1 MEQFQ
6 LIAMAKFGVESITAN
21 ELKKLGYTDLKVE
34 TGRVCFQGGFED
46 IARANLW
53 LRTADRVL
61 INVGEF
67 TAVTFEELFE
77 KTKALPWEN
86 WIPQNGEFPVTA
98 KSVRSTL
105 FSLSDCQAIT
115 KKAIVERLKQH
126 YHGISWFVED
136 GPKYKVEVGILNDVV
151 TLTLDTSGVG
161 LHKRGYR
168 TLTGGAP
175 IKETMAAALV
185 QLTKWKYD
193 RVLIDPFCGT
203 GTIPIE
209 AAMTE
214 MNMAPGR
221 NRNFICEDW
230 VQFPKDIFPRLKEE
244 ADALVRTDVER
255 LKIQGSDID
264 DHALSMAR
272 YHAKQAGVDHHI
284 HFQRK
289 DMREISSHN
298 KYGFI
303 ITNPPYGERLEDEKN
318 VKLLYHDMGKVF
330 GKLDTWS
337 FYVITSFKDFEKAF
351 GRTADKKR
359 KLYNGMLECNYYQY
373 FGPKPPKQK
382 V

>member
-34 TGRVCFQGGFED
+34 TGRVCFTGGFED

-53 LRTADRVL
+53 LRTADRILV
-61 INVGEF
+61 NVGEF
-67 TAVTFEELFE
+67 KAVTFEELFE
-77 KTKALPWEN
+77 KTKALPWED

-98 KSVRSTL
+98 KSVRSAL

-126 YHGISWFVED
+126 YPGVSWFVED

-214 MNMAPGR
+214 MHMAPGR

-244 ADALVRTDVER
+244 ADALVRTDVDK

-264 DHALSMAR
+264 DHSLSMAR
-272 YHAKQAGVDHHI
+272 FHAKQAGVDKHI
-284 HFQRK
+284 HFQRM
-289 DMREISSHN
+289 DMRQISSHY

-318 VKLLYHDMGKVF
+318 VKLLYQDMGKVF
-330 GKLDTWS
+330 SKLDTWS
-337 FYVITSFKDFEKAF
+337 FYVITSFKEFERYF
-351 GRTADKKR
+351 GKFADKKR

-373 FGPKPPKQK
+373 FGPKPPRPKL
-382 V
+382 

>member
-1 MEQFQ
+1 M
-6 LIAMAKFGVESITAN
+6 
-21 ELKKLGYTDLKVE
+21 
-34 TGRVCFQGGFED
+34 
-46 IARANLW
+46 W

-77 KTKALPWEN
+77 KTKALSWEN

-221 NRNFICEDW
+221 NRNFICEEW

-244 ADALVRTDVER
+244 ADALVRTDVDR

-272 YHAKQAGVDHHI
+272 YHARQAGVDKHI

-337 FYVITSFKDFEKAF
+337 FYVITSFKEFEKAF

-373 FGPKPPKQK
+373 FGPKPPKTNFSR
-382 V
+382 

>member
-230 VQFPKDIFPRLKEE
+230 AQFPKDIFPRLKEE

-337 FYVITSFKDFEKAF
+337 FYVITSFKDFERAF

>member
-77 KTKALPWEN
+77 KTKALPWED

-98 KSVRSTL
+98 KSVRSAL
-105 FSLSDCQAIT
+105 FSLSDCQAIV
-115 KKAIVERLKQH
+115 KKAIVERLKIH
-126 YHGISWFVED
+126 YPGISWFVED

-244 ADALVRTDVER
+244 ADSLVRTDVDR

-264 DHALSMAR
+264 DHSLSMAR
-272 YHAKQAGVDHHI
+272 YHAKQAGVDQHI

-289 DMREISSHN
+289 DMREISSHY

-318 VKLLYHDMGKVF
+318 VKLLYQDMGKVF
-330 GKLDTWS
+330 AKLDTWS
-337 FYVITSFKDFEKAF
+337 FYVITSFKEFERYF
-351 GRTADKKR
+351 GKPASKKR

-373 FGPKPPKQK
+373 FGPKPPKPK
-382 V
+382 M